1 MDTDGLR
8 LFVLAAE
15 MLNISAAGRRLGIGP
30 AVAGA
35 RLTKLEKQVGRELLN
50 RSTRKVALSAEG
62 AEFLPFAREI
72 LAQETAAMA
81 ALGHGVNE
89 PAGTLRF
96 ALPSSFAQCK
106 FVPLLPRFLD
116 LYPHINL
123 ELSVTDMVNSLP
135 LEDYDLVL
143 RGWPPVDGE
152 IETFELSSDSWLLC
166 ASPEYL
172 SLYGT
177 PAYPED
183 LMMHRLLDFSG
194 GQRCQIVSPDQT
206 VVSNYPPVQS
216 KARVSFD
223 DMNTLRVAAL
233 VGAGVA
239 LTSSCHVAED
249 LEQGRLVQVLPDY
262 TVGDGTGLWI
272 VCTRSSHKT
281 SKTRALIS
289 FLQQDVMALKGA
301 DNP

>member
-35 RLTKLEKQVGRELLN
+35 RLTKLEKQVGCELLH
-50 RSTRKVALSAEG
+50 RSTRKVSLSTEG

-81 ALGHGVNE
+81 ALGHGGHD
-89 PAGTLRF
+89 PSGTLRF
-96 ALPSSFAQCK
+96 ALPSSFAQCL
-106 FVPLLPRFLD
+106 FVPLLPKFLD

-123 ELSVTDMVNSLP
+123 ELSVTDMVNGLP
-135 LEDYDLVL
+135 LEEYDLVL

-152 IETFELSSDSWLLC
+152 IEAHELGSDNWVLC
-166 ASPEYL
+166 ATPDYL
-172 SLYGT
+172 ARYGT

-194 GQRCQIVSPDQT
+194 AQRCQLTCLNQT
-206 VVSNYPPVQS
+206 VVSSYPPAQS

-223 DMNTLRVAAL
+223 HMNSLRLAAL
-233 VGAGVA
+233 AGAGIA
-239 LTSSCHVAED
+239 LTSLCHVRED
-249 LEQGRLVQVLPDY
+249 LEQGRLVNVLPDY
-262 TVGDGTGLWI
+262 TVGDGAGLWM
-272 VCTRSSHKT
+272 VCTKSSYQAT
-281 SKTRALIS
+281 KTRALMD
-289 FLQQDVMALKGA
+289 FLLREVL
-301 DNP
+301 

>member
-35 RLTKLEKQVGRELLN
+35 RLTKLEKQVGRELLH
-50 RSTRKVALSAEG
+50 RSTRKVSLSTEG

-96 ALPSSFAQCK
+96 ALPSSFAQCQ
-106 FVPLLPRFLD
+106 FVPLLPKFLE
-116 LYPHINL
+116 LYPHLSL
-123 ELSVTDMVNSLP
+123 ELCVTDMVNGLP

-152 IETFELSSDSWLLC
+152 IEARELSKDSWVLC
-166 ASPEYL
+166 ASPKYL
-172 SLYGT
+172 ARYGT

-183 LMMHRLLDFSG
+183 LVMHRLLDFSG
-194 GQRCQIVSPDQT
+194 GQRCQLLAPDQT
-206 VVSNYPPVQS
+206 VVSSYPPAQC

-223 DMNTLRVAAL
+223 HMNSLRLAAL
-233 VGAGVA
+233 EGTGIA
-239 LTSSCHVAED
+239 LTSSCHIQDD
-249 LEQGRLVQVLPDY
+249 LEQGSLVTVLPDY
-262 TVGDGTGLWI
+262 TVGDGTGLWM
-272 VCTRSSHKT
+272 VCTKSSHQAA
-281 SKTRALIS
+281 KTRALMD
-289 FLQQDVMALKGA
+289 FLLREIL
-301 DNP
+301 